1 MTSIGRLAD
10 ELLET
15 IALEDEA
22 YFQRHGFYT
31 TRTRAG
37 DCKVGSISRI
47 PKSNE
52 GGERLMTTKK
62 EEMAPLTYTDQ
73 IYSMLGLW
81 KTKGID
87 CNMMLIKEIEISKK
101 PR

>member
-1 MTSIGRLAD
+1 MTSIGKLAD

-37 DCKVGSISRI
+37 DCKVLVFDLPDEQR
-47 PKSNE
+47 KLEDFNLW
-52 GGERLMTTKK
+52 RTKN
-62 EEMAPLTYTDQ
+62 
-73 IYSMLGLW
+73 G
-81 KTKGID
+81 
-87 CNMMLIKEIEISKK
+87 N
-101 PR
+101 

>member
-15 IALEDEA
+15 IAKEDEA

-37 DCKVGSISRI
+37 ECKVLVFEI
-47 PKSNE
+47 PEEQK
-52 GGERLMTTKK
+52 RLDEFK
-62 EEMAPLTYTDQ
+62 
-73 IYSMLGLW
+73 LW
-81 KTKGID
+81 RETND
-87 CNMMLIKEIEISKK
+87 H
-101 PR
+101 

>member
-1 MTSIGRLAD
+1 MMTSIGALAD

-37 DCKVGSISRI
+37 ECKVLVFQI
-47 PKSNE
+47 PKE
-52 GGERLMTTKK
+52 QKRLD
-62 EEMAPLTYTDQ
+62 EFNIWRENN
-73 IYSMLGLW
+73 G
-81 KTKGID
+81 
-87 CNMMLIKEIEISKK
+87 N
-101 PR
+101 

>member
-31 TRTRAG
+31 TRTRANE
-37 DCKVGSISRI
+37 CRVLVFEI
-47 PKSNE
+47 PNE
-52 GGERLMTTKK
+52 QKK
-62 EEMAPLTYTDQ
+62 LEDFN
-73 IYSMLGLW
+73 LW
-81 KTKGID
+81 RETND
-87 CNMMLIKEIEISKK
+87 N
-101 PR
+101 

>member
-15 IALEDEA
+15 IAKEDEA

-37 DCKVGSISRI
+37 ECRVLVFEIPNEQTKLDEFNLWRGMNEPKRI
-47 PKSNE
+47 
-52 GGERLMTTKK
+52 L
-62 EEMAPLTYTDQ
+62 D
-73 IYSMLGLW
+73 
-81 KTKGID
+81 
-87 CNMMLIKEIEISKK
+87 
-101 PR
+101 

>member
-31 TRTRAG
+31 TRTRANE
-37 DCKVGSISRI
+37 CQVLVFQI
-47 PKSNE
+47 PEEQK
-52 GGERLMTTKK
+52 RLD
-62 EEMAPLTYTDQ
+62 EFN
-73 IYSMLGLW
+73 LW
-81 KTKGID
+81 RTQNDRKI
-87 CNMMLIKEIEISKK
+87 
-101 PR
+101 

>member
-15 IALEDEA
+15 IAKEDEA

-37 DCKVGSISRI
+37 ECKVLVFEI
-47 PKSNE
+47 PEEQK
-52 GGERLMTTKK
+52 RLEDFNLWRTKHDFRK
-62 EEMAPLTYTDQ
+62 Q
-73 IYSMLGLW
+73 I
-81 KTKGID
+81 
-87 CNMMLIKEIEISKK
+87 
-101 PR
+101 